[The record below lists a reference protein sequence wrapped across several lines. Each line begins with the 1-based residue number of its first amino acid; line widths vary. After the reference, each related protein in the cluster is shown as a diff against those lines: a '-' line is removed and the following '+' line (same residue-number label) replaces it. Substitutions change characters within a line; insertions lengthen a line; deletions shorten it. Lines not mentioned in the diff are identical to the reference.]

1 MSESRGGGIGIL
13 GVLGIVFITLKL
25 VGVINWSWW
34 WVLGPYW
41 IPFAVLVA
49 IGIPA
54 LIVAAIIDGTRK

>member
-54 LIVAAIIDGTRK
+54 FIVAAIIDGTRK